1 MCTHRVSSRGTR
13 YQSWKDF
20 RERIETFSLSELTL
34 YEEVKQRARKLRGR
48 EENGQNSTATVNFTI
63 PNINFL
69 LSEKEENLLSCSL
82 LDR

>member
-1 MCTHRVSSRGTR
+1 MHTSCIFTRNKVSKLERLSRTDR
-13 YQSWKDF
+13 D
-20 RERIETFSLSELTL
+20 FSLSELTL